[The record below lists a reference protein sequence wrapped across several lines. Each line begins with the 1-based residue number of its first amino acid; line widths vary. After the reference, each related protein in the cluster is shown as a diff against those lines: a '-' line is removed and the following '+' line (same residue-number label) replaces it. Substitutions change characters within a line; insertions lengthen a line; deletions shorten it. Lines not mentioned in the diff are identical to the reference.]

1 MNENRSEYFR
11 EDSLHL
17 KEEKEKEH
25 ELQIQIYRYK
35 FTDEFMNELHNFS
48 KIHEFDSRKDFK
60 EAWNHWIETNENI
73 VNQEIRRLKNVGYE
87 GEVQDKMFKSARYY
101 FRKKVN
107 IKKEPINRK
116 SYINIHKFILDAMDE
131 HVKNNIFKSEYK
143 PSDGFLDFCKDKKD
157 LIQEEVSRLCKI
169 GITDTLEI
177 KNKFKKTYKNR
188 YFILTK

>member
-1 MNENRSEYFR
+1 MTESEDRPEYLE
-11 EDSLHL
+11 EDNFNG
-17 KEEKEKEH
+17 KE

-48 KIHEFDSRKDFK
+48 KIHEFDCRKDFK
-60 EAWNHWIETNENI
+60 EAWNIWIELNEIIINE
-73 VNQEIRRLKNVGYE
+73 EIKRLKNLGYE
-87 GEVQDKMFKSARYY
+87 GEVKDKMFKSARYY
-101 FRKKVN
+101 FRKKNNV
-107 IKKEPINRK
+107 KKDPMIRK
-116 SYINIHKFILDAMDE
+116 SYISINKIILDAIDE
-131 HVKNNIFKSEYK
+131 HIKINICKSEYK

-188 YFILTK
+188 YFIITK